1 MPPAGKA
8 RPPRSVCAMPLE
20 PQVHEAIA
28 QRYRRFAQ
36 LEARGRSPFYVE
48 VAKRI
53 ATDDGA
59 LAFLAGLPAPK
70 RQPNLLFG
78 AVRYLYGTPSSPGNF
93 LACIR
98 AHADDIAAFMRAR
111 STQTNEPAR
120 CATLLPVLAQLP
132 QPLALL
138 EVGASA
144 GLCLLPDRYGYDYGR
159 AFVGA
164 SAPVVGAVPVFSCR
178 AEAATPIPARNVD
191 VAWRAG
197 LDLDPV
203 DLTDAAQVAWL
214 EALIW
219 PGEEYRLDGLRAAR
233 DVALVE
239 PPRIVRG
246 DLRRDLTA
254 LAAQAPPGATLVVF
268 HTAVLAYI
276 EDAGD
281 RAAFARSVA
290 EAGATWIAN
299 EAPDRIPGVDVAALP
314 PAPDPDA
321 FLLAVDAQPT
331 AWTDGHGAWVSWLA
345 PRA

>member
-1 MPPAGKA
+1 MSA
-8 RPPRSVCAMPLE
+8 
-20 PQVHEAIA
+20 EAIA
-28 QRYRRFAQ
+28 QRYRRLAR

-48 VAKRI
+48 VAERI

-59 LAFLAGLPAPK
+59 LAFLTGLPAPK
-70 RQPNLLFG
+70 RQPNLLLA
-78 AVRYLYGTPSSPGNF
+78 AVRYLYGTPSSPAEF
-93 LACIR
+93 VACIH
-98 AHADDIAAFMRAR
+98 AHAEEIGALMRER

-159 AFVGA
+159 AFVAA
-164 SAPVVGAVPVFSCR
+164 SAPVVGAEPVLCCR
-178 AEAATPIPARNVD
+178 ADGATPIPSRNVD

-197 LDLDPV
+197 LDLDPI

-214 EALIW
+214 EALVW
-219 PGEEYRLDGLRAAR
+219 PGEEYRLDSLRAAR
-233 DVALVE
+233 DVALAA

-246 DLRRDLTA
+246 DLRRDLAA

-276 EDAGD
+276 DDAAD

-290 EAGATWIAN
+290 AAGATWIAN
-299 EAPDRIPGVDVAALP
+299 EAPDRIPGVDVAGLL

-321 FLLAVDAQPT
+321 FLLAVDGEPT